1 VVADNARTQYKSRD
15 LTVPGTWQTNRKA
28 GSTLMDTMVINNR
41 DEFAKWAIERANA
54 IIVEQGSA
62 LATAALSGNEVQ
74 LSAAANTLGQ
84 TIVDTLLDAFDCL
97 DDSD

>member
-1 VVADNARTQYKSRD
+1 
-15 LTVPGTWQTNRKA
+15 
-28 GSTLMDTMVINNR
+28 MDTMVINNR
-41 DEFAKWAIERANA
+41 DEFAQWAIDRANT

-62 LATAALSGNEVQ
+62 IATAARTGDEAQ

-97 DDSD
+97 VDSE

>member
-1 VVADNARTQYKSRD
+1 
-15 LTVPGTWQTNRKA
+15 
-28 GSTLMDTMVINNR
+28 MDTMVINNR

-97 DDSD
+97 VDED